1 MPGIIDNATIL
12 IVDDTPQNIDI
23 LVEALHDSYTLL
35 VAINGQDALDVCD
48 KNIPDLILLDIMMP
62 EMDGFEVC
70 TILKGKAETLHIPI
84 IFLTAA
90 TEIDKKTKGFDLG
103 AVDYITKPFD
113 IREVKARIETHL
125 TNKYASDFL
134 KDQNKML
141 DSLVQKRT
149 RQIENTQDVTIRMA
163 ASLAETRDNET
174 GAHILRTQHYV
185 GVLAKE
191 LAALSQFK
199 EELTEENIRL
209 LIKSAPLHDIGKIG
223 VADAILLK
231 PGKLTDEEFDEMKNH
246 TVYGN
251 ESLLRAEEEM
261 EGESF
266 LRYAR
271 EIAYSHHEK
280 WNGFGYPEKLKGEDI
295 PLSGRIMA
303 LADVYDA
310 LISRRVYKSP
320 FTHTKAVSIIEEG
333 KGSHFDPVLTDC
345 FLKIQESFRQ
355 IALKYVEHEEERE
368 ALRK

>member
-1 MPGIIDNATIL
+1 M
-12 IVDDTPQNIDI
+12 
-23 LVEALHDSYTLL
+23 
-35 VAINGQDALDVCD
+35 
-48 KNIPDLILLDIMMP
+48 K
-62 EMDGFEVC
+62 
-70 TILKGKAETLHIPI
+70 
-84 IFLTAA
+84 
-90 TEIDKKTKGFDLG
+90 KKTKGFELG

-113 IREVKARIETHL
+113 IREVKARVETHL
-125 TNKYASDFL
+125 VNKFARDVL
-134 KDQNKML
+134 ENQNQAL
-141 DSLVQKRT
+141 EALVQKRT
-149 RQIENTQDVTIRMA
+149 KEIENTQDVTIRMA
-163 ASLAETRDNET
+163 VSLAETRDNET
-174 GAHILRTQHYV
+174 GAHILRTQFYV
-185 GVLAKE
+185 GALAKE
-191 LAALSQFK
+191 LSTLSQYK
-199 EELTEENIRL
+199 KELTEENIRL

-246 TVYGN
+246 TIYGN

-280 WNGFGYPEKLKGEDI
+280 WDGFGYPEKLKGEDI

-320 FTHTKAVSIIEEG
+320 FTHTKAVAIITEG

-355 IALKYVEHEEERE
+355 IVLKYVEHDEERE
-368 ALRK
+368 ALGR

>member
-1 MPGIIDNATIL
+1 MSGIINDATIL
-12 IVDDTPQNIDI
+12 IVDDTTQNIDI
-23 LVEALHDSYTLL
+23 LVESLYDSYTLL
-35 VAINGQDALDVCD
+35 VAINGQEALDICD
-48 KNIPDLILLDIMMP
+48 ENIPDLILLDIMMP
-62 EMDGFEVC
+62 GIDGFEVC
-70 TILKGKAETLHIPI
+70 TILKGKAATTHIPI

-90 TEIDKKTKGFDLG
+90 TDMDKKTKGFDLG

-113 IREVKARIETHL
+113 VREVKARIETHL

-134 KDQNKML
+134 KDQNKTL
-141 DSLVQKRT
+141 ENLVQKRT

-174 GAHILRTQHYV
+174 GSHILRTQHYV
-185 GVLAKE
+185 GALAKK
-191 LAALSQFK
+191 LSDYTQFK
-199 EELTEENIRL
+199 DELTEENIRL

-251 ESLLRAEEEM
+251 ESLIRAEEEI

-271 EIAYSHHEK
+271 EIAYTHHEK
-280 WNGFGYPEKLKGEDI
+280 WDGSGYPEKLSGEDI

-320 FTHTKAVSIIEEG
+320 FTHTKALSIIEEG

-345 FLKIQESFRQ
+345 FLKIHESIRY
-355 IALKYVEHEEERE
+355 IALTYVEHEEERE
-368 ALRK
+368 ALRQ